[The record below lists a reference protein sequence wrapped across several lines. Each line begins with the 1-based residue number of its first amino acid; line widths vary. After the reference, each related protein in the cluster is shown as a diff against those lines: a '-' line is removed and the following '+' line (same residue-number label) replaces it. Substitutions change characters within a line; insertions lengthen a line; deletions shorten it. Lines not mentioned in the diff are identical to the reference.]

1 MKAYEYTSTEIQAY
15 TMARQI
21 KNGNIVIVGTGL
33 PIVGAILAK
42 KTFAPDC
49 ALLVEAGLMDC
60 DPLEIPRSVSDLRMM
75 EHCAVKWPAYR
86 YLGVQA
92 NAWLHGD
99 ENVIG
104 FIGGAEID
112 PYGNVGSTSIGD
124 YFRPKLRLPGSG
136 GANGIATYCN
146 TIISMPHEKRHF
158 RERID
163 YITSPGWIDGP
174 GGRAGRNLPADRGPR
189 MVVSDLGVLAFDD
202 KTKRMVLTGYY
213 PFTSPAEIQE
223 KTGFA
228 LDVSRAA
235 ELEPPPA
242 EYRDLMR
249 AIDPQRIFMKAEN

>member
-1 MKAYEYTSTEIQAY
+1 
-15 TMARQI
+15 MALQI
-21 KNGNIVIVGTGL
+21 KNGDVVIVGTGL
-33 PIVGAILAK
+33 PVVGAILAK
-42 KTFAPDC
+42 KTFAPEC

-60 DPLEIPRSVSDLRMM
+60 DPIELPRSVSDLRMM
-75 EHCAVKWPAYR
+75 EHCAVKWPPYR

-124 YFRPKLRLPGSG
+124 YYRPKLRLPGSG
-136 GANGIATYCN
+136 GANGIATHCN

-174 GGRAGRNLPADRGPR
+174 NGRAKKNLPADRGPQT
-189 MVVSDLGVLAFDD
+189 VVSDLGVLAFDD
-202 KTKRMVLTGYY
+202 ETKRMFLTGYY

-235 ELEPPPA
+235 ELAPPPA

-249 AIDPQRIFMKAEN
+249 AIDPQHIFIKAEN